1 MHLTTV
7 EIKTTFQDI
16 WENRATLLSFFEIH
30 INGDDMLCGVYL
42 INRQLQTIFVF
53 AITLIALV
61 KT

>member
-1 MHLTTV
+1 MRKQSHTSEL
-7 EIKTTFQDI
+7 
-16 WENRATLLSFFEIH
+16 FEIH